1 MGCDMGF
8 DCFVLQDWHNDAI
21 YFFAF
26 FTYKFHTCPLC
37 FHMKKKLTTKN
48 KMGPNFCMSIDMG

>member
-37 FHMKKKLTTKN
+37 FHMKKKTDNQK
-48 KMGPNFCMSIDMG
+48 